1 MTTVNILIKTPGPA
15 GPVPATG
22 VLRFTPTQR
31 HTIAG
36 TPATVVMPASFATT
50 LVAGAA
56 TIDLEQTT
64 GLWVWMVETFITG
77 VSGFTR
83 YISVPAIGPVDY
95 ANLVDVDPAT
105 LAPSAAPDPAWL
117 AMARSTV
124 TTGAIQG
131 DDLILTRTDGT
142 TVDAGNVRGPI
153 GTPNSLTIGTV
164 TTGAA
169 GSSATA
175 SITGA
180 APNQALGL
188 GIPRGDQGIQG
199 NPGDMVPVVGPASI
213 SGTVDILTTDLPTTR
228 LRTLA
233 GNVTF
238 TLPTPASTLSATI
251 TFVFTQDST
260 GGRTITWPAAVKWPD
275 GIAQQPAAA
284 ANTTSVI
291 HLLWTGAQWLG
302 LVGGKSFA

>member
-1 MTTVNILIKTPGPA
+1 MTTVRILIETPGPA

-36 TPATVVMPASFATT
+36 NPAAVVMPASFAAA

-56 TIDLEQTT
+56 TVELEQTT
-64 GLWVWMVETFITG
+64 ALWLWMVETFVDG

-83 YISVPAIGPVDY
+83 YISVPAQGPVDY

-105 LAPSAAPDPAWL
+105 LAPAAAPDPAWL

-131 DDLILTRTDGT
+131 NDLILTRTDGT
-142 TVDAGNVRGPI
+142 TVDAGNVRGPA
-153 GTPNSLTIGTV
+153 GPANSLSIGTV

-169 GSSATA
+169 GSAATA
-175 SITGA
+175 SVTGA
-180 APNQALGL
+180 APSQTLSL
-188 GIPRGDQGIQG
+188 GIPQGTPGNQG
-199 NPGDMVPVVGPASI
+199 NPGDMVTVVGPASI
-213 SGTVDILTTDLPTTR
+213 SGAVDLQITDLPSTR

-233 GNVTF
+233 GNVTL
-238 TLPTPASTLSATI
+238 TLPTPASTLSGTI
-251 TFVFTQDST
+251 TFVLTQDAT
-260 GGRTITWPAAVKWPD
+260 GGRTIAWPAAVKWPD

-284 ANTTSVI
+284 AATTSVI

-302 LVGGKSFA
+302 LLGGKSFA